1 MQAPRSVGDERF
13 VYSFVT
19 EVVAGEC
26 WSKQEP
32 PESVSFVG
40 LFGVYGTTR
49 AGKGLEVETL
59 VQSYCAPCC
68 LYLDR

>member
-40 LFGVYGTTR
+40 LFGLWDDQGRKRVG
-49 AGKGLEVETL
+49 
-59 VQSYCAPCC
+59 S
-68 LYLDR
+68 